1 MPGIALFVTFFI
13 SHYEFFTRLLQI
25 DGILRST
32 PNFLRIRVSE
42 KDHRLLTK

>member
-1 MPGIALFVTFFI
+1 MSEIALFVTFFI
-13 SHYEFFTRLLQI
+13 SHYENFTWLPLI

-42 KDHRLLTK
+42 KDHRSLTK